1 MPTFSFQAAVLA
13 VAVCCGSTAASRIAA
28 AEDKS
33 APQPSAAKQP
43 VENDKRAPPI
53 ADAKEML
60 ELFGVDES
68 KLRAFRDGR
77 PIGPDEEEA
86 LWRMLFAARRFGAAE
101 VQRWTH
107 PEKDVGRLSAH
118 PEEFRGEI
126 IEFEG
131 RATNLTIEK
140 PLPEVVERFDLPKF
154 YRCELAI
161 GEERLPATVYA
172 LAVPKAWRADQ
183 PMNERASVR
192 GFFIKLA
199 GDEGAWRRPV
209 FVAQRVAW
217 YPDDELGDLKMDA
230 GLFDELS
237 PRPEVAAE
245 DRECFYQLLAAAGRT
260 SAQELLRRTP
270 RNSPVAPLFNQP
282 KAQQGKLLALFG
294 TARQALLRRVEDPD
308 IVARFGIDHYY
319 EIELDTPDSQNNPI
333 TFCVRELPPGFP
345 KGERIFETV
354 RIAGFYMKK
363 WGYRV
368 DAPIP
373 PNADQAGAD
382 QAAAGQP
389 ADRGDLVRR
398 QLAPLLIGREPLWI
412 PPIKPDTSWT
422 TTSFALAFVGGIFV
436 LWLVVWRL
444 GRGDDRFHKQVV
456 RKAALEE
463 GRSLND
469 LDLEDAGPPRF
480 G

>member
-13 VAVCCGSTAASRIAA
+13 VAACCGLTAASRITA
-28 AEDKS
+28 AEDS
-33 APQPSAAKQP
+33 PAPQPSTAKQP
-43 VENDKRAPPI
+43 VEKGERAPPKPPPI

-86 LWRMLFAARRFGAAE
+86 LWRMLFAVRRFGAAE

-107 PEKDVGRLSAH
+107 PEKDVGALSEH

-126 IEFEG
+126 LEFEG
-131 RATNLTIEK
+131 RATQLTIEK

-161 GEERLPATVYA
+161 GDERLPATVYA
-172 LAVPKAWRADQ
+172 LAVPKAWRADK

-192 GFFIKLA
+192 GFFIKLS
-199 GDEGAWRRPV
+199 GEEGAWRHPV

-237 PRPEVAAE
+237 PRPDMTAE
-245 DRECFYQLLAAAGRT
+245 DRECFYQLLAAVGRT
-260 SAQELLRRTP
+260 SAHELLRRRP
-270 RNSPVAPLFNQP
+270 QNSLVAPLFNHP
-282 KAQQGKLLALFG
+282 KAQRGKLAALFG
-294 TARQALLRRVEDPD
+294 TARQALRVRVEDPD

-333 TFCVRELPPGFP
+333 TFCVRQLPEGFP
-345 KGERIFETV
+345 EGERIFETV
-354 RIAGFYMKK
+354 RVAGFFMKK

-368 DAPIP
+368 DAPLP
-373 PNADQAGAD
+373 PNADAD
-382 QAAAGQP
+382 EAANQ
-389 ADRGDLVRR
+389 GDLVRR

-422 TTSFALAFVGGIFV
+422 TTSFAVAFVGGILV

-444 GRGDDRFHKQVV
+444 GRSDERFHKQVV
-456 RKAALEE
+456 RKVALED

-469 LDLEDAGPPRF
+469 LDLEDIGPPRF